1 MKKILSFWFLALW
14 GFRIPSLLFYTSS
27 VGYLPSLRAYARGRD
42 RETEREGEGKVF
54 PSVDLLL
61 ARAFLRSWIGTA
73 PKEATTRGEGAFVPS
88 FLMGSLSPFWQL
100 TLSILSKMLFAS
112 LEARRRCALIS
123 HLVDPS
129 REDR

>member
-1 MKKILSFWFLALW
+1 
-14 GFRIPSLLFYTSS
+14 
-27 VGYLPSLRAYARGRD
+27 
-42 RETEREGEGKVF
+42 VF

-61 ARAFLRSWIGTA
+61 ARASLRSWIGTA
-73 PKEATTRGEGAFVPS
+73 PEEAATRGEGAFVPS

-112 LEARRRCALIS
+112 LEARRQCALIS

-129 REDR
+129 RED